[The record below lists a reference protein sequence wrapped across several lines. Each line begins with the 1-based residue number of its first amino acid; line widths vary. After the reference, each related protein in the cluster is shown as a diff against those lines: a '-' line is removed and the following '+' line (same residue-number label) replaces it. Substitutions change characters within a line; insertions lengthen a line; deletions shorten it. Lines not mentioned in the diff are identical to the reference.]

1 MFIFG
6 LINQHKPNILK
17 SKPLIFLFI
26 FLSFSVFAQ
35 KKEYLVSQIADSLM
49 ANANAVVRLNELDIT
64 ISSQQSMTVYTKRIV
79 TVNNKYGL
87 GAINANKGYDKSTT
101 IKNIEAVVYDA
112 FGAEIKKI
120 KRKDF
125 KDQSAVDGSTL
136 FSDNRVVFLDY
147 TPIMYPFTIE
157 FTCESVTSNTAAIPQ
172 WFPIYNYY
180 TSVEKNILN
189 VYFPNTLG
197 FKKKE
202 FNFSNFQIKKSVET
216 ATQLSYN
223 AVAIVA
229 QKPEDLSPDFVKIY
243 PRVMMGLEVFN
254 LEGVDGTAKNWK
266 EYGQWF
272 SDKIL
277 TNTTNLSDETIS
289 KIKTLVGAET
299 DPIKKAKIVYQYV
312 QNKSRYISVQ
322 VGIGG
327 FKPMLANDVDRLSY
341 GDCKALSNYTRALL
355 NAVDVP
361 SYYTE
366 LYGDS
371 DKTDIESD
379 FSSLQGNHVI
389 LAVPNKNEYVFLECT
404 SQDNP
409 FGYQAN
415 FTDDRNVVVIK
426 PEGGEIIRTKNYEE
440 KDNTQIGNGTYSISE
455 TGDFVGELAIVSK
468 GTQYGKKY
476 RLEKLP
482 PTENEEHYK
491 RYWDN
496 INNLKIN
503 KTTFSNDREKI
514 SFTENARISAVNYGT
529 ISGNKILFVVNAFN
543 QYSGNIKKS
552 RNRKTPFEI
561 QRGFLDND
569 EISIVLPNGFSIEA
583 LPDNVDLTTKFGVY
597 KTEIIKKDGS
607 NLVYKRSFLLK
618 KGLYPKE
625 EFEEYRLFIE
635 KISRN
640 DNSKIVIAK
649 N

>member
-1 MFIFG
+1 MNRKI
-6 LINQHKPNILK
+6 LIVLFALL
-17 SKPLIFLFI
+17 SLPL
-26 FLSFSVFAQ
+26 FAQ
-35 KKEYLVSQIADSLM
+35 KNKYIASQIVDSLT
-49 ANANAVVRLNELDIT
+49 ANANAVVRLNQLDIT
-64 ISSQQSMTVYTKRIV
+64 ISSQRSMSIYIKRVV

-87 GAINANKGYDKSTT
+87 GAINAISGYDKSSSINT
-101 IKNIEAVVYDA
+101 IEAIVYDA
-112 FGAEIKKI
+112 FGTEIKKI

-125 KDQSAVDGSTL
+125 KDQSAVDGVSL
-136 FSDNRVVFLDY
+136 FSDDRVVFLDY
-147 TPIMYPFTIE
+147 TPITYPFTIE
-157 FTCESVTSNTAAIPQ
+157 FTCESVTSNTAAIPK
-172 WFPIYNYY
+172 WFPISNYF
-180 TSVEKNILN
+180 TSVEKSNLN
-189 VYFPNTLG
+189 VYFPVDLG

-202 FNFSNFQIKKSVET
+202 FNFLNFHIKKTIDTSS
-216 ATQLSYN
+216 QLSYTVEN
-223 AVAIVA
+223 IVA
-229 QKPEDLSPDFVKIY
+229 QKPEDMSPDFVKIY

-272 SDKIL
+272 SEKIL
-277 TNTTNLSDETIS
+277 SGTDNLPEETIS
-289 KIKTLVGAET
+289 KIKTLVGTET
-299 DPIKKAKIVYQYV
+299 DPINKAKIVYKYV

-355 NAVDVP
+355 NAVGVP
-361 SYYTE
+361 SFYTE

-371 DKTDIESD
+371 DKTDMESD

-389 LAVPNKNEYVFLECT
+389 LAIPNKNEYVFLECT
-404 SQDNP
+404 SQDAP
-409 FGYQAN
+409 FGFQAN

-426 PEGGEIIRTKNYEE
+426 PEGGEIVRTKNYEE
-440 KDNTQIGNGTYSISE
+440 NDNTQIGNGTYSISE
-455 TGDFVGELAIVSK
+455 TGDFVGKLVIVSK

-476 RLEKLP
+476 RLEKLA
-482 PTENEEHYK
+482 PTENEAHYK
-491 RYWDN
+491 SYWDN

-503 KTTFSNDREKI
+503 KTTFSNDKEKI
-514 SFTENARISAVNYGT
+514 EFTENAQISAVNYGA
-529 ISGNKILFVVNAFN
+529 ISGNKILFIVNAFN

-561 QRGFLDND
+561 ERGFLDTD
-569 EISIVLPNGFSIEA
+569 EINIVLPNGFTIEA
-583 LPDNVDLTTKFGVY
+583 LPDNVELTTKYGIY

-625 EFEEYRLFIE
+625 EYEEFRLFIE
-635 KISRN
+635 KIKRN
-640 DNSKIVIAK
+640 DNSKIVITK

>member
-1 MFIFG
+1 M
-6 LINQHKPNILK
+6 K
-17 SKPLIFLFI
+17 SKALIFLFI
-26 FLSFSVFAQ
+26 SLSFSVIAQ
-35 KKEYLVSQIADSLM
+35 KKEYLVSQIPDSLM
-49 ANANAVVRLNELDIT
+49 TNANAVVRLNELDIT
-64 ISSQQSMTVYTKRIV
+64 ISSQQSMTVYIKRVV
-79 TVNNKYGL
+79 TVNNKNGL
-87 GAINANKGYDKSTT
+87 GAVNANTGYDKSTT
-101 IKNIEAVVYDA
+101 IKSIDAVVFDA
-112 FGAEIKKI
+112 FGNEIKKI

-147 TPIMYPFTIE
+147 TPIIYPFTIA

-189 VYFPNTLG
+189 VYFPTTLG

-202 FNFSNFQIKKSVET
+202 FNFSNFQIKKTVET
-216 ATQLSYN
+216 DTQLSYD
-223 AVAIVA
+223 ALAIVA

-243 PRVMMGLEVFN
+243 PRVMMGLELFN

-272 SDKIL
+272 SEKIL
-277 TNTTNLSDETIS
+277 LGTNNLSDETIS
-289 KIKTLVGAET
+289 KIKNLVGSET

-355 NAVDVP
+355 TAVDVP

-379 FSSLQGNHVI
+379 FSSIQGNHVI
-389 LAVPNKNEYVFLECT
+389 LAVPNKNEYIFLECT
-404 SQDNP
+404 SQDTP
-409 FGYQAN
+409 FGFQAN
-415 FTDDRNVVVIK
+415 FTDDRNVIVIK
-426 PEGGEIIRTKNYEE
+426 PEGGEIVRTKNYEE
-440 KDNTQIGNGTYSISE
+440 KENTQIGKGTYSISE
-455 TGDFVGELAIVSK
+455 TGNFSGELRIISE

-476 RLEKLP
+476 RLEKLS

-491 RYWDN
+491 SYWSN

-503 KTTFSNDREKI
+503 KTSFSNDREKV

-529 ISGNKILFVVNAFN
+529 ITGNKILFVVNAFN
-543 QYSGNIKKS
+543 QYPGNLKKS
-552 RNRKTPFEI
+552 RNRKTSFEI
-561 QRGFLDND
+561 QRGFLDTD
-569 EISIVLPNGFSIEA
+569 EINIVLPNGFAIEA
-583 LPDNVDLTTKFGVY
+583 MPDNIELTTKYGIY

-607 NLVYKRSFLLK
+607 NLVYKRSFFLK

-625 EFEEYRLFIE
+625 EFEEFRLFIE
-635 KISRN
+635 KINRN
-640 DNSKIVIAK
+640 DNSKIVITK
-649 N
+649 I